1 MKKNGTLT
9 KEEHKQ
15 LTGIID
21 KLVIERSLP
30 YKNRSGG
37 FVTIESYG
45 HNREIIYLI
54 VKHGIQDGIEDTVH
68 TEFHQ
73 VNRKTMKLKL

>member
-1 MKKNGTLT
+1 MKKNGALT

-15 LTGIID
+15 LSDIVTRLTVE
-21 KLVIERSLP
+21 KYLP
-30 YKNRSGG
+30 YKNRSGS
-37 FVTIESYG
+37 FVNVETYG
-45 HNREIIYLI
+45 HNRETIYLLI
-54 VKHGIQDGIEDTVH
+54 KHGIQDGIEDTVH